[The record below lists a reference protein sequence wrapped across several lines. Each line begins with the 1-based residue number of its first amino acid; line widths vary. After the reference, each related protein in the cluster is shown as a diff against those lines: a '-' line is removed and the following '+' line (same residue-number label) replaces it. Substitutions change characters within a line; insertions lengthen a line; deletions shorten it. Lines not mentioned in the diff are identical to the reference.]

1 MRRMPVREVPTTEE
15 LFVRKWL
22 PVGGDIIAVMTA
34 GVDEIYTATVVA
46 LSWMLKS
53 YPQYIGVA
61 SVEDEIRSVLDV
73 LKVCNGEG

>member
-22 PVGGDIIAVMTA
+22 QVGGAIIAVMKP

-46 LSWMLKS
+46 LS
-53 YPQYIGVA
+53 
-61 SVEDEIRSVLDV
+61 
-73 LKVCNGEG
+73 

>member
-46 LSWMLKS
+46 LS
-53 YPQYIGVA
+53 
-61 SVEDEIRSVLDV
+61 
-73 LKVCNGEG
+73 